1 VRESLTKTRIEKTRI
16 KTAANVG
23 TAIPRT
29 VRLRPLPVAIFVV
42 APEYRG
48 YSYIVLEDETIC
60 IVDDRT
66 YLIVDVIPPGS
77 ERADRVDRADLAL
90 SDQQTRFIFANVP
103 RDSATN
109 VRVHLALGAEVPPD
123 VELLAF
129 PQDVLRRL
137 PEMERYRYIIAGADS
152 AVAIVDPDDN
162 AVVLVI
168 NE

>member
-1 VRESLTKTRIEKTRI
+1 MTEPTSSSTRS
-16 KTAANVG
+16 
-23 TAIPRT
+23 P
-29 VRLRPLPVAIFVV
+29 PDPS
-42 APEYRG
+42 AP
-48 YSYIVLEDETIC
+48 IVLTE
-60 IVDDRT
+60 RT
-66 YLIVDVIPPGS
+66 F
-77 ERADRVDRADLAL
+77 AL
-90 SDQQTRFIFANVP
+90 SDKQTRFIFANVP

-123 VELLAF
+123 VELLAL